1 MGLEPTKMRHDLKK
15 SVSVL
20 PEGEEKIL
28 SFISDFTSKNIDE
41 ITLIP
46 IPNLKFQSWMESMG
60 ESNVGH
66 ASQPASRP

>member
-1 MGLEPTKMRHDLKK
+1 MYGLDVMLYQDST
-15 SVSVL
+15 
-20 PEGEEKIL
+20 
-28 SFISDFTSKNIDE
+28 TSKNIDE

-46 IPNLKFQSWMESMG
+46 IPNLKFQSWMESMR